1 MRGRQMCIEKMLP
14 DLNAPMESLKEFA
27 DVSAIITDLDGTIVT
42 RGEEV
47 FGQLKNIQKKSER
60 QKLTYT
66 IATGRTYAGAEKIA
80 QELCLKNIP
89 IALYNGAVVLK
100 YQTKQIVDRKTISNS
115 VLADLCGFIDMQQQ
129 YLLAYYLFP
138 VGESGMV
145 EMVHGFGKRAFDYD
159 VNGMEI
165 IWHDCFEEVTVLET
179 ASGQNMLPGAV
190 FEPCSILLDIQMTG
204 SDNRQLIG
212 YLERCS
218 LISSTCSG
226 HGFWEICARGV
237 NKSVILQ
244 YFNHGKCVAIGDNDN
259 DAALL
264 EAAEIGVAVGNGSS
278 SAKCAAKYICR
289 EDGVR
294 GFLELISTIQEAKR
308 YWGEGM

>member
-1 MRGRQMCIEKMLP
+1 MRPEKILP
-14 DLNAPMESLKEFA
+14 DLNAPVELLKEFA
-27 DVSAIITDLDGTIVT
+27 DVGAIITDLDGTIVM

-47 FGQLKNIQKKSER
+47 FGQLKNIQRKSGR

-89 IALYNGAVVLK
+89 ITLYNGAVVLK
-100 YQTKQIVDRKTISNS
+100 YQTKQIIDRKTVSNS
-115 VLADLCGFIDMQQQ
+115 VLSDLCSLIDLQRQ

-138 VGESGMV
+138 VQECGIV
-145 EMVHGFGKRAFDYD
+145 EMVHGFGKHAFDYD

-165 IWHDCFEEVTVLET
+165 VWHNCFEEVTVTET
-179 ASGQNMLPGAV
+179 TSGQNILPGVV
-190 FEPCSILLDIQMTG
+190 FEPCSILLDMQMTG
-204 SDNRQLIG
+204 SGNGQLIE
-212 YLERCS
+212 YLEQCS

-244 YFNHGKCVAIGDNDN
+244 HLNHGKCVAIGDNDN
-259 DAALL
+259 DTALL
-264 EAAEIGVAVGNGSS
+264 EAAEIGVAVGNGSP
-278 SAKCAAKYICR
+278 SAKRVAKYICR
-289 EDGVR
+289 EEGVR
-294 GFLELISTIQEAKR
+294 GVLELINTIQEAKR
-308 YWGEGM
+308 YWGQGT